1 MDFWGFDRS
10 HRSLRLDSLI
20 RTLKCPTT
28 KDIDRLGAGVSSV
41 VGTAP
46 LTSQE
51 IEVLIALSHAAN
63 KHPESFDGQVQ
74 ESLYKDLLA
83 IPSLAMYIPNAINTT
98 SAKLSFAER
107 VGVLPSRDIAK
118 QLTAFF
124 IKKRRLSVLNDFLD
138 SFDQVWSAEWKA
150 SSSAQAKVGLG
161 ALLGFLEGIIDV
173 QSPEALSI
181 QTINRINNYCK
192 PEFLASAHSKISSRD
207 ESASVEPSSFDE
219 STLNTESIS
228 ATQLIVY
235 AAEISFLFSS
245 IAGDAL
251 RELTDISIEQLERL
265 ENSHRFQTQL
275 SLDHM
280 KLIEEALAYHLKT
293 MEVSLNS
300 NVTTLSEIQPIVLR
314 LLSDPAYQYEPLI
327 SSITELTARVIG
339 KDEHKLY
346 ALLPLLPEFFG
357 GLESSGAYHS
367 ARKFAEIL
375 KSNFHMESSRIN
387 ILYAFTN
394 KLNSE
399 EFRIYATAH
408 GDAEAV
414 AFISSLL
421 SALMAFVVAFNSH
434 ELANLLCTLLDQKY
448 GVINDQVDCQI
459 IETWGLLAPYLTH
472 EKFVELLDTI
482 ALAVRADNPEK
493 LRAIKNARI
502 SIANKCEDSQLYLE
516 HLLNLLVIRGDPSY
530 ADLARS
536 IFAPL
541 ATLVSKNP
549 PKYDLKIQESSRNA
563 WFSLASMGFT
573 IGNLE
578 QEDLKNLLVIAK
590 WAPPLITEA
599 SEDKIDSDI
608 HLNPVLVRGTSSN
621 VLKIQKTALARVDN
635 RLAGHSSTLKTM
647 FMAAVLLLEGLRSR
661 AGVISQLPYYF
672 AETDL
677 ATGEGYNHMHLLVM
691 YFGHEYVRTL
701 GNDSSYTLTD
711 VSNEVKNLVVLACH
725 RIESICRVSAEL
737 VTLVVSTVP
746 AALCKKE
753 ALYAVLDCINL
764 LGNSVTNAIE
774 DVYSPQAIFTSAS
787 GITIELS
794 DCYEAREHT
803 LRSFEEN
810 ASGWLSI
817 VSKRLNTELKPRLCN
832 YIGSGSTNSGRGRK
846 FALSVLSHDE
856 SNDNFISQYIVLN
869 RYESIKTHS
878 LSSDKLV
885 ESGSV
890 EGALLAVS
898 KLRSVTSSDELKATY
913 EAVSPHIHAGS
924 LDAAIIIVEECVKA
938 AFRLFDASSI
948 HAGIEYWSHVGRHE
962 PKLRATITNQV
973 TEQCILTAK
982 NKQGIFSREF
992 DECLPLWSEMEYAPS
1007 NKEALDLGEQK
1018 IKKLFEPHSRLLNE
1032 FLRGS
1037 FHSSVLVNPLYAPMF
1052 SRLAFAWLR
1061 GLIDHGSLH
1070 SIARNLRLE
1079 IMGFV
1084 NEIVT
1089 TLLVLQ
1095 KKMITLKQTTSQL
1108 ESLICHAGIAWYQ
1121 QPVCQWPYGSN
1132 RKSEAASLNLIR
1144 KTLGFVSGIRNGQ
1157 SRLLTEFLSQ
1167 EYNKLSIWHA
1177 PLGTSNKL
1185 PVNGFTTEDLQVAW
1199 ELSPIL
1205 VVRIATTWDFM
1216 GNGVAEHDLVN
1227 ELVEK
1232 NIMLFIPYE
1241 EALPLYLDYRSS
1253 SKVDERVLY
1262 WTQLSPITSI
1272 NLLSPVVSGHNTM
1285 ITQLALRSLQSHPI
1299 VKCFFYVPQIVQQL
1313 RNDESG
1319 WVEEYILE
1327 AAKFSQKFAHQIIWN
1342 LLANMYNDDDG
1353 TIPND
1358 MKPKL
1363 EEVLEK
1369 MKNNFNPEEKEYYET
1384 EFKFF
1389 AEVTGI
1395 SGKLKPYIKKSKAEK
1410 KVKIDEEM
1418 ARIKVPNDVYLPS
1431 HPDGT
1436 VVDIDR
1442 MSGKPL
1448 QSHAKAPFMATFKLK
1463 PDTHK
1468 SDQGAKSSSDEIWQS
1483 AIFKVGDDCRQDVL
1497 ALQIISVFR
1506 SIFNYCGLDVYVF
1519 PYKVTATN
1527 AGRGIID
1534 VLPNSISRDMLGR
1547 EAVNG
1552 LDQWFRSKYG
1562 GPESIA
1568 FQRARLDFVKSL
1580 AAYSVISYLIQFK
1593 DRHNGNIMY
1602 DADGHIIHIDFGF
1615 CFDITP
1621 GGVRFEAAPFK
1632 LTKEMVQVMG
1642 GSQRALPY
1650 KWFEEQCVRAYL
1662 ASRVFA
1668 DDICRVVEPMLE
1680 SGLPCF
1686 KGQTIK
1692 HLRERFALQK
1702 SDAEAAQFMRHLISK
1717 SHESNYTKGYDEF
1730 QRITNGIPH

>member
-10 HRSLRLDSLI
+10 HRSLRLDTLVRI
-20 RTLKCPTT
+20 LKCPTS
-28 KDIDRLGAGVSSV
+28 KDIDRLGHGASFA
-41 VGTAP
+41 VGTSP

-51 IEVLIALSHAAN
+51 IELLIALSNAAN
-63 KHPESFDGQVQ
+63 KHPDLFDGIQ
-74 ESLYKDLLA
+74 ESLYNDLLA
-83 IPSLAMYIPNAINTT
+83 IPSLTLYIPSAITAP
-98 SAKLSFAER
+98 AKLPFIER
-107 VGVLPSRDIAK
+107 VGLLPSRDIAK

-124 IKKRRLSVLNDFLD
+124 IKKQRLSVFNDFLD
-138 SFDQVWSAEWKA
+138 AFDSVWTSELQAP
-150 SSSAQAKVGLG
+150 SSAQAKVGLG

-173 QSPEALSI
+173 KSPESLDM
-181 QTINRINNYCK
+181 QTINRINKYCK

-207 ESASVEPSSFDE
+207 VSSPSELSPSDETNLDTEQISASQIFVYASE
-219 STLNTESIS
+219 IS
-228 ATQLIVY
+228 A
-235 AAEISFLFSS
+235 LFSS
-245 IAGDAL
+245 TAGDQL
-251 RELTDISIEQLERL
+251 KELTNISIEQLERL

-275 SLDHM
+275 SLDQM
-280 KLIEEALAYHLKT
+280 KLIEEALSFHLKT
-293 MEVSLNS
+293 VEVALS
-300 NVTTLSEIQPIVLR
+300 NDVVTLSEIQAIVLQ

-327 SSITELTARVIG
+327 SSITELVAKVID

-346 ALLPLLPEFFG
+346 AILPQLPDFFG
-357 GLESSGAYHS
+357 ELESSTSYHS
-367 ARKFAEIL
+367 ACKFAEVL
-375 KSNFHMESSRIN
+375 KLNFSLESSRIN

-399 EFRIYATAH
+399 EYKIYATTH

-414 AFISSLL
+414 AYISSLL
-421 SALMAFVVAFNSH
+421 SALMGFVVVFNSH

-482 ALAVRADNPEK
+482 ALAVRPDNPET

-502 SIANKCEDSQLYLE
+502 SIAKKCQDSQLYLE
-516 HLLNLLVIRGDPSY
+516 HLLNLLVIRGNPSY
-530 ADLARS
+530 ADVARG

-541 ATLVSKNP
+541 AELVARNP
-549 PKYDLKIQESSRNA
+549 AKSDMKVQESSRNA

-573 IGNLE
+573 MGNLE
-578 QEDLKNLLVIAK
+578 SEDLKNLSIIAK

-608 HLNPVLVRGTSSN
+608 HLNPVLVRGTSPN
-621 VLKIQKTALARVDN
+621 VLKSQKAALAKVDN
-635 RLAGHSSTLKTM
+635 RLSAQNSTLKTM

-661 AGVISQLPYYF
+661 AGVVSQLPYYF

-691 YFGHEYVRTL
+691 YFGHEYVRAL
-701 GNDSSYTLTD
+701 GNDPSYTLMD
-711 VSNEVKNLVVLACH
+711 VSNEVKHLVILACH
-725 RIESICRVSAEL
+725 RIESISKVSAEL
-737 VTLVVSTVP
+737 VSLVVSTIP
-746 AALCKKE
+746 AALCKQH
-753 ALYAVLDCINL
+753 ALFAVLDCINL
-764 LGNSVTNAIE
+764 LGSSVTNAIE
-774 DVYSPQAIFTSAS
+774 DVYSPQAVFTSTS

-794 DCYEAREHT
+794 DCYEAREQT
-803 LRSFEEN
+803 LRFFEEN
-810 ASGWLSI
+810 AFGWLSI
-817 VSKRLNTELKPRLCN
+817 VTKRLNTELKPRLCS

-846 FALSVLSHDE
+846 FALSVLSRDE
-856 SNDNFISQYIVLN
+856 SNDNFISQYILLN
-869 RYESIKTHS
+869 RYDSMKTHT
-878 LSSDKLV
+878 LSSEKSL
-885 ESGSV
+885 EPGSI

-898 KLRSVTSSDELKATY
+898 KLRSVKSSEQLRTTY
-913 EAVSPHIHAGS
+913 EAVTPYIHAGP
-924 LDAAIIIVEECVKA
+924 LDAAIVIAEECVKS
-938 AFRLFDASSI
+938 AFRLFDAASI
-948 HAGIEYWSHVGRHE
+948 NAGIEYWSHIVRNE

-973 TEQCILTAK
+973 TEQCILTAR
-982 NKQGIFSREF
+982 NKQGIFSREL
-992 DECLPLWSEMEYAPS
+992 DDCLPLWSEMEYAPS
-1007 NKEALDLGEQK
+1007 NKEALDMEEQK
-1018 IKKLFEPHSRLLNE
+1018 IKKFFEPHSRLLNE
-1032 FLRGS
+1032 FIRGS
-1037 FHSSVLVNPLYAPMF
+1037 FHSSVLVNPLYTPMF
-1052 SRLAFAWLR
+1052 NRLAFAWLR

-1079 IMGFV
+1079 ILGFV

-1095 KKMITLKQTTSQL
+1095 KKMITLKQTVSQL
-1108 ESLICHAGIAWYQ
+1108 QSLICRAGISWYQ

-1132 RKSEAASLNLIR
+1132 RKAEAISLNLIR
-1144 KTLGFVSGIRNGQ
+1144 KTLGFISGSRNAE

-1167 EYNKLSIWHA
+1167 EYNKLSVWHS
-1177 PLGTSNKL
+1177 PLGATSGKL

-1216 GNGVAEHDLVN
+1216 GNGAAEHLLVS

-1232 NIMLFIPYE
+1232 NIMLFVPYE
-1241 EALPLYLDYRSS
+1241 EALPLYLERRSN
-1253 SKVDERVLY
+1253 SKIDERVLY
-1262 WTQLSPITSI
+1262 WTQISPITSI
-1272 NLLSPVVSGHNTM
+1272 NLLSPAVNDHDTI

-1313 RNDESG
+1313 RHDESG

-1369 MKNNFNPEEKEYYET
+1369 MKNNFNAEEKEYYET

-1418 ARIKVPNDVYLPS
+1418 AQIEVPDDVYLPS

-1442 MSGKPL
+1442 LSGKPL

-1463 PDTHK
+1463 LDKQNHA
-1468 SDQGAKSSSDEIWQS
+1468 AKNGSDEIWQS

-1506 SIFNYCGLDVYVF
+1506 SIFNYCGLDVFVF

-1534 VLPNSISRDMLGR
+1534 VLPNSVSRDMLGR

-1642 GSQRALPY
+1642 GSPRALPY

-1686 KGQTIK
+1686 KGQTIR